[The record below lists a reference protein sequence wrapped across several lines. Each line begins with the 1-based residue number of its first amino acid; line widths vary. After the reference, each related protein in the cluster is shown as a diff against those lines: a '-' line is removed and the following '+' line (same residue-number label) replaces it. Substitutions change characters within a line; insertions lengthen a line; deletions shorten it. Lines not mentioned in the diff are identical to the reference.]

1 MNNSQYHFMSINN
14 VLAKPIT
21 QCQVIIRTKYKVKV
35 IPDIVP
41 VNSRKDICLL
51 LAVSPPPLTKDSDDG
66 PKVISHVIP
75 SPGPGPTHLSSQG
88 RWSPIFCSN
97 SDRGVII
104 GPNTEA
110 EACDGY
116 DELTC
121 RPLGTLLHIWAWNQS
136 FGSCRQLWISGV
148 EGSPCTSSSL
158 QAQMT
163 TKESDAV
170 VTILQWTAINK
181 CPRHCLFCVH
191 WLNGLEWQT
200 RQSVNRVQALPTLG
214 LCTLDHCC
222 LGKKLMRMCPNQAI
236 TDHKNLIYFEIH
248 SKIGIIVIRLN
259 KL

>member
-1 MNNSQYHFMSINN
+1 MQVCHLQILSHKDHIIPLLDIVPVNYRKYICLLFIYYLFYRSVFILTMNNSQYHFMSINN

-158 QAQMT
+158 QAQ
-163 TKESDAV
+163 
-170 VTILQWTAINK
+170 IWPL
-181 CPRHCLFCVH
+181 
-191 WLNGLEWQT
+191 
-200 RQSVNRVQALPTLG
+200 
-214 LCTLDHCC
+214 
-222 LGKKLMRMCPNQAI
+222 KKVMP
-236 TDHKNLIYFEIH
+236 
-248 SKIGIIVIRLN
+248 
-259 KL
+259 